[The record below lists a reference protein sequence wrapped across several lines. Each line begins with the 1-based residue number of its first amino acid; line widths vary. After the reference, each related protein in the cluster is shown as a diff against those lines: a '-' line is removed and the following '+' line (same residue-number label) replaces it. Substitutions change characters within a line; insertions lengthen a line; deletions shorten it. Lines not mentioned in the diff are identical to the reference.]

1 MERRKLVFFV
11 NSDPGL
17 DPGRISTAYHF
28 ATVAAKAGLDAE
40 VRLAGDAVKVAIPEA
55 IEDSDIG
62 NDLRE
67 KVSPRTM
74 PGYTMPGYIV
84 SL

>member
-11 NSDPGL
+11 NSDPRI

-40 VRLAGDAVKVAIPEA
+40 VRLAGDAVKVAIPGA
-55 IEDSDIG
+55 IQDSVDG
-62 NDLRE
+62 NELRE
-67 KVSPRTM
+67 KTRLGTT
-74 PGYTMPGYIV
+74 PGYAV

>member
-1 MERRKLVFFV
+1 MECRKLVFFV

-28 ATVAAKAGLDAE
+28 ATVASQAGLDAE
-40 VRLAGDAVKVAIPEA
+40 VRLAGDAVKVALSGAFEN
-55 IEDSDIG
+55 SDAG

-67 KVSPRTM
+67 KTRLGTT
-74 PGYTMPGYIV
+74 PGYAV